1 MTSPPRDQR
10 LFPLLLV
17 ALPGAWGLLGYG
29 PMPSLGAVLLCLAL
43 QRWVPPLRP
52 PVPLAIGAVLAHFL
66 LNGIGWMPLPD
77 LQWRLAAVL
86 LVETA
91 LLAVLAGSLRALQ
104 PVPEGEKNDGVLRY
118 IAGAFVLLTA
128 MAWVLTRQQFDPS
141 PGAFSVGLV
150 AVWLGS
156 MAPRRLWPLGLAGLL
171 PLLQSSFLLDSTP
184 YAGLI
189 LYGVAG
195 LGLGLLLAGSQG
207 RGALE
212 GTAAAVA
219 ALLMLPALPLEQV
232 APWISGSWSVAP
244 AERAS
249 LTKMRENR
257 PLVYGKLGWYGST
270 GLRQSEQRLRL
281 ELDGQPV
288 DTVGR
293 LGQAERFGGFLAG
306 CLASK
311 HGSVQ
316 VLGDD
321 LGLSTLALRG
331 QGFDLIDVAAPD
343 GGLLRAQA
351 LALPALQQAWVDPRV
366 RIWELPGA
374 FMGRFGGEADASVQI
389 LRNPW
394 AAPVATPNAEVR
406 ILVLHLLDLERSDFS
421 GVIQRF
427 TAGAAHSSL
436 WMPPTGVDSAILAVH
451 PTPIPW
457 ERLERCV
464 KAGRTDMRIFGLE
477 SALDLSAL
485 ALVEN
490 PTLPDWDLRGGR
502 FLSPVL
508 WQPPQLH
515 LSRFRDQ
522 DVRFFTDAP
531 PERAARVK
539 TRTAFLGL
547 LETAAQG
554 ATGEAL
560 TQARVLSEQPGGDR
574 ALAPLVAPYLRDSTA
589 AMEQKDWTKAG
600 MSLSTGLALFPGS
613 AELWCLQGRL
623 ELAKERWDAA
633 ITAFNSCLERDE
645 GRLEGLDGLALA
657 WKQKGEGIE
666 VEKTLR
672 RGLSLHPEL
681 WTTSHNLGFFLLE
694 QGRVEEAERL
704 LRQAAARSAASS
716 SPSPLPDL
724 ALARLYLATDR
735 PPLAMA
741 QAERAL
747 SRGPNADAYFYK
759 GAAATELNQLDPAE
773 SAFLAALELRP
784 DYTLARGGLGQVQAM
799 RGQYK
804 LAAESF
810 QAVLQQDPQN
820 VQAKENLRRLQ
831 PFLR

>member
-1 MTSPPRDQR
+1 E
-10 LFPLLLV
+10 
-17 ALPGAWGLLGYG
+17 LLGYG

-52 PVPLAIGAVLAHFL
+52 PLPLAIGAIFAHFM
-66 LNGIGWMPLPD
+66 LNNLGWMPLPD
-77 LQWRLAAVL
+77 LRWRLGAVL
-86 LVETA
+86 LVEAT
-91 LLAVLAGSLRALQ
+91 LLGVLAGSLRAFR
-104 PVPEGEKNDGVLRY
+104 PSVEEEEDSGWMPW
-118 IAGAFVLLTA
+118 IAGFFVAVTA
-128 MAWVLTRQQFDPS
+128 VAWALTRPQLDPS
-141 PGAFSVGLV
+141 PGAFAAGLV
-150 AVWLGS
+150 ALWLGS

-171 PLLQSSFLLDSTP
+171 PLIQPSFVSDLTP

-189 LYGVAG
+189 VYTAAG
-195 LGLGLLLAGSQG
+195 LGLGLLLAGSRG

-212 GTAAAVA
+212 GMALAVGAVA
-219 ALLMLPALPLEQV
+219 LLPTLPAAQV
-232 APWISGSWSVAP
+232 APLVSGSWSVAP
-244 AERAS
+244 AERES
-249 LTKMRENR
+249 LAKMRENR

-270 GLRQSEQRLRL
+270 GLRQSEQHLRL

-288 DTVGR
+288 DTAGR

-306 CLASK
+306 CLAPN

-321 LGLSTLALRG
+321 LGLVTLALRG

-343 GGLLRAQA
+343 GALLRAQA
-351 LALPALQQAWVDPRV
+351 LALPTLQQAWVDPRV
-366 RIWELPGA
+366 RIWELPGS
-374 FMGRFGGEADASVQI
+374 FLGRFGGEADASVQI
-389 LRNPW
+389 LRSPW
-394 AAPVATPNAEVR
+394 AAPVAQPDAEVR
-406 ILVLHLLDLERSDFS
+406 VLVLHLLDLERSDFA
-421 GVIQRF
+421 GVIRRF

-464 KAGRTDMRIFGLE
+464 QAGRTDMRIFGLE

-490 PTLPDWDLRGGR
+490 PTLPDWDFRGGR
-502 FLSPVL
+502 FLTPVL

-515 LSRFRDQ
+515 LSRFREQ
-522 DVRFFTDAP
+522 DVSFLQDAP

-539 TRTAFLGL
+539 TRTAFLSL

-560 TQARVLSEQPGGDR
+560 AQARVLSEEPGGDR
-574 ALAPLVAPYLRDSTA
+574 ALAPLVAPYLRDTKA

-623 ELAKERWDAA
+623 ELARERWDAS
-633 ITAFNSCLERDE
+633 ITAFNSCLERDD

-672 RGLSLHPEL
+672 RALSLHPEL

-716 SPSPLPDL
+716 SPSSLPDL
-724 ALARLYLATDR
+724 ALARLYLATNR

-747 SRGPNADAYFYK
+747 SRGPSADAYFYK

-773 SAFLAALELRP
+773 AAFLAALELRP
-784 DYTLARGGLGQVQAM
+784 DYILARGGLGQVQAM

-810 QAVLQQDPQN
+810 TAVLAKDPQN
-820 VQAKENLRRLQ
+820 AQAKENLRRLQ